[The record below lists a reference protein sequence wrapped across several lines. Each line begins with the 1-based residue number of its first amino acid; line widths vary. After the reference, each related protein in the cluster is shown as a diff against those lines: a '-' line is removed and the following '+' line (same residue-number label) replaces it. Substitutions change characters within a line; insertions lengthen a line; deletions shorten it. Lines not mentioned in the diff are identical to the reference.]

1 MTKIVVVGTGSFG
14 KNHVRVLNELGALG
28 GTIDKNEEMAKKYG
42 QLYNAPWSSNVEA
55 FDFRSIDGAVIATPT
70 TTHKEIAKSLIA
82 KGVHY
87 LFLEKPF
94 VANVSDAV
102 ELSDFGKQNDVK
114 FMAGFIER
122 FNQGV
127 LTAKEYLEQN
137 KIGRPIIMTA
147 LRIRR
152 WPDRPVD
159 LGVVK
164 DAAIHD
170 IDIARFILKGQPIS
184 VYARAGSLT
193 RSTNEDHA
201 TVIMNF
207 GQDCWAILEANW
219 ITPSKSRR
227 LTLTGFL
234 GYIEADLITQ
244 EVTLKNAEGSFTR
257 SAEWKEPLVFE
268 LKHFIDCISTRRKPS
283 PDEKDAVANL
293 AIAEAALTS
302 NTMDRSLEFKQFL
315 GNFGAKKLQD
325 YL

>member
-1 MTKIVVVGTGSFG
+1 MTKIAVLGTGSFG

-28 GTIDKNEEMAKKYG
+28 GAIDRNEETARKYG
-42 QLYNAPWSSNVEA
+42 QLYNIPWSSNVDS

-70 TTHKEIAKSLIA
+70 TTHQEIAKSLIN

-94 VANVSDAV
+94 VAKVSEAV
-102 ELSDFGKQNDVK
+102 ELSDFGKQHDVK

-219 ITPSKSRR
+219 ITPSKSRK

-234 GYIEADLITQ
+234 GYIEADLVTQ
-244 EVTLKNAEGSFTR
+244 EVTLKNGEGSFTR
-257 SAEWKEPLVFE
+257 FAEWKEPLLFE
-268 LKHFIDCISTRRKPS
+268 LKHFVDCILAGRKPS

-293 AIAEAALTS
+293 AIAEAALMS
-302 NTMDRSLEFKQFL
+302 NTMNRSLEFKQFL
-315 GNFGAKKLQD
+315 GDFGAKKLQG